1 MEMRGRSMRGWLRV
15 AAEDVAGD
23 PELAE
28 WVARG
33 ATYARTLPAK

>member
-1 MEMRGRSMRGWLRV
+1 MRGWLRV

-23 PELAE
+23 EALAE

-33 ATYARTLPAK
+33 TTYARALPAK